1 MELEEMKTMWGEMSA
16 EMDKQ
21 KKLTTQLITK
31 MTQANYRGKVN
42 NILMPETAGALV
54 SFASFVYIALNFE
67 KLNSLHLFICGI
79 VAAAIMLV
87 LPLLSL
93 RAVFKMRSVNI
104 GSNNF
109 KQAIQQ
115 YAAGK
120 KQFVFVQKLTFY
132 LGALLLVAILPVM
145 SKIMGNVDAFKTNSL
160 WLMYAVMF
168 IFFLFFAKWVYRS
181 YAKSVNDAENLLK
194 ELSEE
199 S

>member
-1 MELEEMKTMWGEMSA
+1 MKTMWGEMSA